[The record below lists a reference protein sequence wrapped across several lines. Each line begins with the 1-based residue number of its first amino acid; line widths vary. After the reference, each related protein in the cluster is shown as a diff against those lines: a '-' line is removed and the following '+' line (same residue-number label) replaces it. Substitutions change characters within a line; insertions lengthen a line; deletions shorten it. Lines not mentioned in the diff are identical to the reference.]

1 MGTPSKSHT
10 SDLLRLSQAIA
21 LLSACNTCQI
31 SDTKKASIK
40 PAYIPTVNIYHP
52 IKLRSI
58 APDITLNP
66 IQESYKILF
75 VELIVDQIS
84 K

>member
-40 PAYIPTVNIYHP
+40 PAYIPTINIYHP
-52 IKLRSI
+52 IKLHSI
-58 APDITLNP
+58 SPDITLSQF
-66 IQESYKILF
+66 QESNKILF
-75 VELIVDQIS
+75 VDLIVDLID